1 MLAQSTVLQRKLRED
16 EMRILL
22 LLLPALILLTSL
34 EVVDGYKH
42 ACEVI
47 TNMERNVEALKTS
60 IRKIEKTQEAAMKI
74 VKSTSRTIKGK
85 RKAIEAQYQAIRD
98 QRAGIERRSRR
109 RRSGRNRNKRLCD
122 D

>member
-1 MLAQSTVLQRKLRED
+1 MLLSTVLQRELTR
-16 EMRILL
+16 EMRVLPLVPTTLL
-22 LLLPALILLTSL
+22 LLLAFTEL
-34 EVVDGYKH
+34 VDGYRH
-42 ACEVI
+42 ACKVI